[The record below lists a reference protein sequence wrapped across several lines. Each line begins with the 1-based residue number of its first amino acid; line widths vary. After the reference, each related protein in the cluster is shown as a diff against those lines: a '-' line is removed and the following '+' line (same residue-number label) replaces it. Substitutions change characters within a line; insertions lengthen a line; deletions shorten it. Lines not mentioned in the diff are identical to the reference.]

1 MIEALITSKTRLKIL
16 LKFFL
21 NPGNKAYL
29 RSLESEFEESTNGIR
44 KELNRLEEANML
56 SSELEGNKKLYS
68 VNTTHPLYNEIN
80 QLVRK
85 HVGLDVVVE
94 KVVNKLG
101 GLESVFLIGKLA
113 DGLDSK
119 QIEVAIIGDVI
130 EDELLKLIQVA
141 EKLLNKT
148 ISYLLFSSVYEAQEV
163 LNQKSNLLLWHK
175 E

>member
-119 QIEVAIIGDVI
+119 QIEVAIIGDII

-148 ISYLLFSSVYEAQEV
+148 ISYLLFASIYEAQEV

>member
-29 RSLESEFEESTNGIR
+29 RSLETEFEESTNGIR

-119 QIEVAIIGDVI
+119 QIEVAIIGDII

-148 ISYLLFSSVYEAQEV
+148 ISYLLFSSIYEAQEV

>member
-119 QIEVAIIGDVI
+119 QIEVAIIGDII

-148 ISYLLFSSVYEAQEV
+148 ISYLLFTSIYEAQEV